1 MNFCYCLLTIKHI
14 ENQLEKLEEVDHVYL
29 AADNTLYIHVDGE
42 EPVEGSDMMF
52 EVNDAYFS
60 WLCGDEN
67 AFNTASMMLKRAIE
81 YYHK

>member
-42 EPVEGSDMMF
+42 EPVEPCH
-52 EVNDAYFS
+52 Y
-60 WLCGDEN
+60 
-67 AFNTASMMLKRAIE
+67 
-81 YYHK
+81 